1 MSRSTQRTAD
11 RPGPRRRRR
20 LAAAG
25 GLLALALACSGSGE
39 GGGGPTAPQPLPTA
53 QVEAGSFGL
62 INAARGVAGVAPV
75 VLDPALSAIARAH
88 SAAMRDLGFF
98 DHVDPQGHSFAD
110 RLRAAGQPYS
120 SAGENLARVSNAP
133 DPAAFAHQRLLESG
147 EHRSTM
153 LNPIY
158 DRVGVGVAR
167 SGDTY
172 WITQLY
178 VR

>member
-1 MSRSTQRTAD
+1 MSRSTHRGARRPWATA
-11 RPGPRRRRR
+11 GV
-20 LAAAG
+20 LV
-25 GLLALALACSGSGE
+25 ALVLACSGSGE

-62 INAARGVAGVAPV
+62 INTARAGAGVPAV
-75 VLDPALSAIARAH
+75 ALDPALSAIARAH

-98 DHVDPQGHSFAD
+98 DHVDPQGQSFND

-120 SAGENLARVSNAP
+120 SAGENLARVFNAP

-147 EHRSTM
+147 EHRTTM

-158 DRVGVGVAR
+158 DRVGVGVVR